1 MAEHDGKPDIEDIIA
16 PSEAEGFIAWTKA
29 ALTRAV
35 KTAAQSAVAAV
46 GTTAAIGSV
55 DSRHPLH
62 FASLQNRRFPLCE

>member
-16 PSEAEGFIAWTKA
+16 PSEAEGLIAWTKA

-55 DSRHPLH
+55 DWRLVAGTAARRSQPCSR
-62 FASLQNRRFPLCE
+62 C